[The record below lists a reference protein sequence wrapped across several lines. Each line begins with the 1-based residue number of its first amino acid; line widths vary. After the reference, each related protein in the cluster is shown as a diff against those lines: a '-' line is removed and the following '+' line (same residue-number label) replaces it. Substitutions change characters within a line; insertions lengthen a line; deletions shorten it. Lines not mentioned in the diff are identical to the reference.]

1 MIFLVSFFL
10 YLIIIIKLHKRPV
23 LFLGSC
29 IFYNK
34 IAPHGKNS
42 RFPGFSGS
50 TVQQA
55 GAGAAA
61 QTRIWRP
68 NTSSKP
74 PGRGKGVVPPT
85 PRTLQST
92 AVVPS
97 KKKPEIKQG
106 GNRVFPIFFDLAGP
120 IENVQCDGE
129 AFWGTFLRP
138 CNFPRHQCYGL

>member
-1 MIFLVSFFL
+1 M
-10 YLIIIIKLHKRPV
+10 IIIIKLHKRPV
-23 LFLGSC
+23 LFLRSF

-85 PRTLQST
+85 PRTLQFT

-97 KKKPEIKQG
+97 KKEPEIQG
-106 GNRVFPIFFDLAGP
+106 PCLSRAVLANTSNCNWKMLQDASTWKKRNQIQVELLHHDKIKGPAGP
-120 IENVQCDGE
+120 VS
-129 AFWGTFLRP
+129 
-138 CNFPRHQCYGL
+138 

>member
-1 MIFLVSFFL
+1 MFL
-10 YLIIIIKLHKRPV
+10 IKDLHKRLV
-23 LFLGSC
+23 LFLGSF

-42 RFPGFSGS
+42 LFPGFSGS

-74 PGRGKGVVPPT
+74 PPGEGKGGGPAYPPDA
-85 PRTLQST
+85 PIHCSSSVKET
-92 AVVPS
+92 AGN
-97 KKKPEIKQG
+97 KPLLG
-106 GNRVFPIFFDLAGP
+106 SRLMA
-120 IENVQCDGE
+120 
-129 AFWGTFLRP
+129 
-138 CNFPRHQCYGL
+138 

>member
-1 MIFLVSFFL
+1 MFL
-10 YLIIIIKLHKRPV
+10 IKELHKRPV
-23 LFLGSC
+23 LFLGSF
-29 IFYNK
+29 ISYNE

-74 PGRGKGVVPPT
+74 PGRGKGVVPPP
-85 PRTLQST
+85 PRKLQST
-92 AVVPS
+92 AAVSS
-97 KKKPEIKQG
+97 KKGPEL
-106 GNRVFPIFFDLAGP
+106 RRCTCVDW
-120 IENVQCDGE
+120 
-129 AFWGTFLRP
+129 AFLPEKKITYLL
-138 CNFPRHQCYGL
+138 N

>member
-1 MIFLVSFFL
+1 MFL
-10 YLIIIIKLHKRPV
+10 IKELHKRPV
-23 LFLGSC
+23 IFLGSF
-29 IFYNK
+29 IFYNE

-74 PGRGKGVVPPT
+74 PGRGKGVVPPP
-85 PRTLQST
+85 PRALQST
-92 AVVPS
+92 AAVPS
-97 KKKPEIKQG
+97 KKEPG
-106 GNRVFPIFFDLAGP
+106 V
-120 IENVQCDGE
+120 IENKCDK
-129 AFWGTFLRP
+129 
-138 CNFPRHQCYGL
+138 YY